1 MAIFFGRK
9 WFGNFCRR
17 HQLRLR
23 TRTNTS
29 KLSHYEQHAAMQEW
43 HKGLRKDALRK
54 TIDGVYAYDGGK
66 WGICS
71 FRARFNMDEVG
82 FQLQTASTKTWCFPG
97 ERATG
102 RILVRGGRE
111 SRVATMC
118 LPTCGDRSVL
128 VPPAMIFRGGG
139 KVSAAMKAQLDVKKA
154 SSDVHYTF
162 QAKAWID
169 EQRLSTWKH
178 ADKVRT

>member
-1 MAIFFGRK
+1 MESMPMMAANGEYVPFELVSIWMRSDS
-9 WFGNFCRR
+9 NCRR
-17 HQLRLR
+17 RARTLGVFR
-23 TRTNTS
+23 TR
-29 KLSHYEQHAAMQEW
+29 EPPVVFQC
-43 HKGLRKDALRK
+43 
-54 TIDGVYAYDGGK
+54 GG
-66 WGICS
+66 
-71 FRARFNMDEVG
+71 E
-82 FQLQTASTKTWCFPG
+82 
-97 ERATG
+97 
-102 RILVRGGRE
+102 RE

-169 EQRLSTWKH
+169 EQRLFTWKH